1 MQQAALQQR
10 ASGLSLEQARVRA
23 GMITLGIDMDAPCWV
38 WPAQATYTARR
49 RLDWAVFLRPLEGA
63 IRVNPQLGSAL
74 QWLAACWLT
83 GCGGEFLPVHPST
96 AHNRILNVRRL
107 LRAMLDDAEY
117 LETVTPRQAQHAF
130 RKLYFDESGQST
142 SKRTSLRHVL
152 YATHDLY
159 RLRAYLPVSFAVD
172 PFPPA
177 FVQQVLAR
185 AGRSD
190 PWTAPPEPV
199 CLELIRQAIRLL
211 GKPADDIIRL
221 REKYIVACESLKRR
235 EQRYRVSVAA
245 ARILKG
251 ERFATLDGED
261 VSWTHLSAEHP
272 RTIKRL
278 VAALE
283 GACATVLLFLSGPR
297 VSEIQRAG
305 PGCLRYLRHANGIS
319 YPYYFAHRSK
329 QRVSPADTGVRYRL
343 DSQNRG
349 WILGPAGVR
358 ALEVLEKLSRRVR
371 AASKSTSYW
380 ASVVC
385 SGLWSVSSR
394 TRFSAATPS
403 RLNIRLNDFAQL
415 VGLAERTGWHGRLH
429 SHMGRKACARFIA
442 KRDRTAL
449 ADLALQFGHL
459 SAYVTDVGYARPDAE
474 YRRLIDDELAAEMYE
489 VAADLASLDV
499 ERTFSN
505 LADPAVVE
513 LRERA
518 TGFVGQMRS
527 TVDVRRMLGQGVR
540 LVPCDWGMCVYR
552 EETSACGG
560 NEFGPSPERR
570 SPVVCRTCINFLA
583 TKKHRPFWQRRVEDC
598 RRVLAHRGLPE
609 QTASLVQL
617 RLSEALQVLT
627 SISGERVSDDIHERS
642 GPENL

>member
-1 MQQAALQQR
+1 MRQAALHQR
-10 ASGLSLEQARVRA
+10 PSVLSLEQARVRA
-23 GMITLGIDMDAPCWV
+23 GMIKLGIDMDEACWV
-38 WPAQATYTARR
+38 WPVQATYTARR
-49 RLDWAVFLRPLEGA
+49 RLDWATFLRPLAGA
-63 IRVNPQLGSAL
+63 LRVNPQLASTL

-96 AHNRILNVRRL
+96 VHNRLLSVRRV
-107 LRAMLDDAEY
+107 LRVVLESECL
-117 LETVTPRQAQHAF
+117 LETVTPRQAQDAF
-130 RKLYFDESGQST
+130 RRLYFDESELST

-152 YATHDLY
+152 YATHDLF
-159 RLRAYLPVSFAVD
+159 RLRAYLPVSFAID

-199 CLELIRQAIRLL
+199 CLELIRQAIRLI

-221 REKYIVACESLKRR
+221 REKYIIASESLKRR
-235 EQRYRVSVAA
+235 KDRKRVRVAA
-245 ARILKG
+245 TRSLKG
-251 ERFATLDGED
+251 ERFATLDGEEG
-261 VSWTHLSAEHP
+261 SWTDLSAEQP
-272 RTIKRL
+272 RAIKHL
-278 VAALE
+278 AAALE

-297 VSEIQRAG
+297 VSEIQLAG
-305 PGCLRYLRHANGIS
+305 PGCLRYLRHSNGIS

-329 QRVSPADTGVRYRL
+329 QRASSAETGVRYRL
-343 DSQNRG
+343 DAQNRG

-358 ALEVLEKLSRRVR
+358 ALEVLEKLSRRAR

-394 TRFSAATPS
+394 TRFSVATPS
-403 RLNIRLNDFAQL
+403 RLNIRLNDFARL

-474 YRRLIDDELAAEMYE
+474 YRRLIDEELAAEMYE
-489 VAADLASLDV
+489 VAADLAALDV

-505 LADPAVVE
+505 LADPAVVA
-513 LRERA
+513 LRDRA
-518 TGFVGQMRS
+518 ADFVGQMRS

-560 NEFGPSPERR
+560 NEFGPNAERR

-583 TKKHRPFWQRRVEDC
+583 TEKHRPFWQRRVEDC
-598 RRVLAHRGLPE
+598 RTVLQHRGLPE
-609 QTASLVQL
+609 QTVKLVQL
-617 RLSEALQVLT
+617 RLSEALQVLA
-627 SISGERVSDDIHERS
+627 SISAAKGSHELGR
-642 GPENL
+642 